1 MGSMSSDDTDQ
12 LTIDVSSD
20 SDGVPVVSLR
30 GELDFA
36 TAPTADASLAPVLAD
51 QPARLVFDLTGVTF
65 LDSSGIAVLVRSAHH
80 AGTVAIRNPST
91 VVRRV
96 IECTGLEETLRIEP

>member
-1 MGSMSSDDTDQ
+1 MGSMSDGQDQ
-12 LTIDVSSD
+12 IAIDVSAD
-20 SDGVPVVSLR
+20 PDGSPVVVLS

-36 TAPTADASLAPVLAD
+36 TAPVAEASLAPILERS
-51 QPARLVFDLTGVTF
+51 PERLVFDLTAVSF
-65 LDSSGIAVLVRSAHH
+65 LDSSGIAVLVRSAHA

>member
-1 MGSMSSDDTDQ
+1 MSDETDTIQ
-12 LTIDVSSD
+12 IEVSTGA
-20 SDGVPVVSLR
+20 DGVPVVALR

-36 TAPTADASLAPVLAD
+36 TAPVADASIAPLLAD
-51 QPARLVFDLTGVTF
+51 QPARVVFDLTGVTF
-65 LDSSGIAVLVRSAHH
+65 LDSSGIAVLVRSAHQ

-96 IECTGLEETLRIEP
+96 IECTGLEETLHIES

>member
-1 MGSMSSDDTDQ
+1 MDHMSDVHDQ
-12 LTIDVSSD
+12 IEIDVAAD
-20 SDGVPVVSLR
+20 SDGAPVIVLR

-36 TAPTADASLAPVLAD
+36 TAPVAEASLAPVLAAS
-51 QPARLVFDLTGVTF
+51 PARIVFDLTDVSF
-65 LDSSGIAVLVRSAHH
+65 LDSSGIAVLVRSTHQ

-96 IECTGLEETLRIEP
+96 IECTGLEETLHIES

>member
-1 MGSMSSDDTDQ
+1 MGIMSDVHDQ
-12 LTIDVSSD
+12 IEIDVGAD
-20 SDGVPVVSLR
+20 PDGAPVVVLR

-36 TAPTADASLAPVLAD
+36 TAPVAEAAIAPILQD
-51 QPARLVFDLTGVTF
+51 EPARVVFDLTGVSF
-65 LDSSGIAVLVRSAHH
+65 LDSSGIAVLVRSAHQ
-80 AGTVAIRNPST
+80 AGVVAIRNPST